1 MRIVLTPNTRES
13 VLALLPGHTAHREVM
28 TLLRFYLGYEA
39 QANLEMHV
47 AADLMPPQKLS
58 ADEVRLGF
66 TTRLAGAG
74 LSTRDGG
81 HTRVQLG
88 VWTGSSGDCPP
99 MH

>member
-1 MRIVLTPNTRES
+1 VRIVLTPNTRES

-81 HTRVQLG
+81 RTRVQLG